1 LNDGS
6 GTPVARY
13 HRKRFGIIGK
23 ARKPCLEILE
33 AGKGI
38 ADEIVVTFAYVEKLR
53 MDRER
58 AVRSG

>member
-13 HRKRFGIIGK
+13 HRKSFGIIGK
-23 ARKPCLEILE
+23 AKNPCLEILE

-38 ADEIVVTFAYVEKLR
+38 ADEIVVTFVYVEKLR
-53 MDRER
+53 MEREI
-58 AVRSG
+58 AASTA